1 MTVTVE
7 FLGSGGA
14 HSEDLGNA
22 SAWVRLPESSN
33 LLIDFGSETF
43 FVARQQNV
51 PLEAIFITHAH
62 LDHIGGLER
71 LFFSVAF
78 SDHALIKL
86 FVPVNLVL
94 RLHQVLAMAGSQVA
108 EGGRHFWDCFHLIP
122 VSDHFYHGG
131 YRFSVFPVRHHYP
144 GEAFGL
150 CLPGHFVYTGDTR
163 PIPEQLV
170 AHAGR
175 GELIFHDATLSS
187 NPSHSGVEDIERE
200 YAFHN
205 VLDRLVLYHF
215 ASDSERKHAET
226 LGWKT
231 ARPGDS
237 YTFECDHSNRADKQP
252 SIAPRLTSVPSTTQE
267 SE

>member
-1 MTVTVE
+1 MSIGLE
-7 FLGSGGA
+7 FLGCGGA

-22 SAWVRLPESSN
+22 SALIHLPGNEH

-43 FVARQQNV
+43 FKVRSLDL

-71 LFFSVAF
+71 LFFHIAF
-78 SDHALIKL
+78 SSHALIKL
-86 FVPVNLVL
+86 FVPANLVL
-94 RLHQVLAMAGSQVA
+94 RLHQVLAMAGTQVA
-108 EGGRHFWDCFHLIP
+108 EGGKNFWDCFQLIP
-122 VSDHFYHGG
+122 VGEYFYHAG
-131 YRFSVFPVRHHYP
+131 YRFNVFPVRHHFP

-175 GELIFHDATLSS
+175 DEIIFHDATMSS

-205 VLDRLVLYHF
+205 FLSRVVLYHF
-215 ASDSERKHAET
+215 SNDQERLLAEKDGWRTAS
-226 LGWKT
+226 
-231 ARPGDS
+231 PGS
-237 YTFECDHSNRADKQP
+237 RYSFKA
-252 SIAPRLTSVPSTTQE
+252 
-267 SE
+267 